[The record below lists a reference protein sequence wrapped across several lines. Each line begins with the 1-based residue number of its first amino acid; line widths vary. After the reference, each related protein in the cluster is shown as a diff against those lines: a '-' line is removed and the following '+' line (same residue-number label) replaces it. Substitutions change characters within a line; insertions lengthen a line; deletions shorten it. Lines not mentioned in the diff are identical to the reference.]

1 MLMAICLAVVL
12 VFVLLGQYS
21 HPSSDDFCMASG
33 VNDHGLVNYLWQHYL
48 EWSGRYTGN
57 ALYAIYPVIF
67 GLFDGYKFI
76 PAVVLLVFFL
86 ATAFFLSTLFRVS
99 IYARPVSLFSLC
111 FVCVYLLG
119 MTSPASSLYWM
130 AGVLSYQSANI
141 LFFVM
146 LGLMIQLADRQKN
159 AEPSFNLFVV
169 LLLVLV
175 FAIGANETSMLA
187 VTGLA
192 LLGFVVHLRSGW
204 VKLKPWLVILV
215 ISLVCFSVVYFSP
228 GNVIR
233 AADFPLRHDLS
244 RSIIGS
250 LSVGLQ
256 ILWLWVSNPVL
267 IVSSFLAPFA
277 ISSLYLLSA
286 RSFAVSKTMIAILV
300 IATFSMPVLLQFP
313 AWWAMGGWPPAR
325 TIDAIYF
332 LFLVGWY
339 LSIGAYTV
347 RCLCQGK
354 WQSIIQPYKP
364 ATVIVLLLL
373 TGLVTAAVLKSRAY
387 QLARSDLFHL
397 AQPYH
402 NYLNAR
408 YKQIEHAKA
417 KARRYLDVP
426 DYQQEYPRTIF
437 FNDIM
442 QNPNH
447 WRNVCYADYFGLE
460 KIKREKTEKKYRS
473 K

>member
-1 MLMAICLAVVL
+1 
-12 VFVLLGQYS
+12 
-21 HPSSDDFCMASG
+21 
-33 VNDHGLVNYLWQHYL
+33 
-48 EWSGRYTGN
+48 
-57 ALYAIYPVIF
+57 
-67 GLFDGYKFI
+67 
-76 PAVVLLVFFL
+76 
-86 ATAFFLSTLFRVS
+86 
-99 IYARPVSLFSLC
+99 
-111 FVCVYLLG
+111 
-119 MTSPASSLYWM
+119 
-130 AGVLSYQSANI
+130 
-141 LFFVM
+141 
-146 LGLMIQLADRQKN
+146 
-159 AEPSFNLFVV
+159 
-169 LLLVLV
+169 
-175 FAIGANETSMLA
+175 
-187 VTGLA
+187 
-192 LLGFVVHLRSGW
+192 
-204 VKLKPWLVILV
+204 
-215 ISLVCFSVVYFSP
+215 
-228 GNVIR
+228 
-233 AADFPLRHDLS
+233 
-244 RSIIGS
+244 
-250 LSVGLQ
+250 
-256 ILWLWVSNPVL
+256 
-267 IVSSFLAPFA
+267 
-277 ISSLYLLSA
+277 
-286 RSFAVSKTMIAILV
+286 MIAILV